1 LTVALQVINIPIFI
15 GIFKSNKFYFCR
27 IIFKYKTGIY
37 FDSALHEDG
46 AMKKSELHMNRV
58 VLADDD
64 PDHGFL
70 FQLVLSE
77 VDPSKNLTIV
87 KDGTELMELLDSY
100 VPDLLFLD
108 LNMPCKN
115 GYECLVEIR
124 QRSELQKLPI
134 VVYSS
139 STHMTDIQKSYV
151 HKADLYMV
159 KPFNALHLRN
169 ALESI
174 LQMDWIKNSPS
185 QKFYF
190 INNRFV
196 PFTA

>member
-1 LTVALQVINIPIFI
+1 
-15 GIFKSNKFYFCR
+15 
-27 IIFKYKTGIY
+27 
-37 FDSALHEDG
+37 
-46 AMKKSELHMNRV
+46 MNRV

-64 PDHGFL
+64 PDQGLL
-70 FQLVLSE
+70 FQIVLRQ
-77 VDPSKNLTIV
+77 VDPLKNLTIV
-87 KDGTELMELLDSY
+87 KDGAELMNLLDTY
-100 VPDLLFLD
+100 VPDLLFID

-124 QRSELQKLPI
+124 QRPELNDLPI

-139 STHMTDIQKSYV
+139 SSYMTDIQKSYV

-159 KPFNALHLRN
+159 KPFNSIHLRN

-174 LQMDWIKNSPS
+174 LKMEWIESYPS
-185 QKFYF
+185 QSFYF

-196 PFTA
+196 PFTV

>member
-1 LTVALQVINIPIFI
+1 ME
-15 GIFKSNKFYFCR
+15 KSGLN
-27 IIFKYKTGIY
+27 
-37 FDSALHEDG
+37 
-46 AMKKSELHMNRV
+46 MNRV

-70 FQLVLSE
+70 FQIVLRQ

-87 KDGTELMELLDSY
+87 KDGAQLMQLLNRY

-124 QRSELQKLPI
+124 QRPHLQKLPI

-139 STHMTDIQKSYV
+139 STQMTDIQKSYV

-159 KPFNALHLRN
+159 KPFNALHLIN
-169 ALESI
+169 ALDSI

>member
-1 LTVALQVINIPIFI
+1 MGDIAPYMNHVI
-15 GIFKSNKFYFCR
+15 
-27 IIFKYKTGIY
+27 
-37 FDSALHEDG
+37 
-46 AMKKSELHMNRV
+46 
-58 VLADDD
+58 LADDD
-64 PDHGFL
+64 RDHGIL
-70 FQLVLSE
+70 FEHILKQ
-77 VDPSKNLTIV
+77 VDSSKTLTII
-87 KDGTELMELLDSY
+87 KDGEQLIEFLTSQ

-115 GYECLVEIR
+115 GHECLLEIR
-124 QRSELQKLPI
+124 QKLGLKDLPV

-139 STHMTDIQKSYV
+139 STHMTDIQKSYIN
-151 HKADLYMV
+151 KADLYMV
-159 KPFNALHLRN
+159 KPFNSFHLRN

-174 LQMDWIKNSPS
+174 LTMDWKKNYTN

>member
-1 LTVALQVINIPIFI
+1 MEKREP
-15 GIFKSNKFYFCR
+15 Y
-27 IIFKYKTGIY
+27 
-37 FDSALHEDG
+37 
-46 AMKKSELHMNRV
+46 MNHV

-64 PDHGFL
+64 KDHGFL
-70 FQLVLSE
+70 FRMVLKQ
-77 VDPSKNLTIV
+77 VDPSKTVSIV
-87 KDGTELMELLDSY
+87 KDGAELMDFLKKK

-115 GYECLVEIR
+115 GLECLNEIR
-124 QRSELQKLPI
+124 QQLQLKDLPI

-139 STHMTDIQKSYV
+139 STHMTDIQKSYI
-151 HKADLYMV
+151 HEADLYMV
-159 KPFNALHLRN
+159 KPFNSFHLRN

-174 LQMDWIKNSPS
+174 LKMDWKKEMSD
-185 QKFYF
+185 QRYYF

>member
-1 LTVALQVINIPIFI
+1 
-15 GIFKSNKFYFCR
+15 
-27 IIFKYKTGIY
+27 
-37 FDSALHEDG
+37 
-46 AMKKSELHMNRV
+46 MKEEKLYMNRV

-64 PDHGFL
+64 PDHGLL
-70 FQLVLSE
+70 FQIVLKQ

-87 KDGTELMELLDSY
+87 KNGEELMNLLNIY
-100 VPDLLFLD
+100 IPDLLFLD

-115 GYECLVEIR
+115 GYECLFEIR
-124 QRSELQKLPI
+124 QRSELASLPI

-139 STHMTDIQKSYV
+139 STEMTDIQKSYV

-159 KPFNALHLRN
+159 KPFNSIHLRN
-169 ALESI
+169 ALESV
-174 LQMDWIKNSPS
+174 LKMEWIQHYSN

-196 PFTA
+196 PFTAQA

>member
-1 LTVALQVINIPIFI
+1 MEKREP
-15 GIFKSNKFYFCR
+15 Y
-27 IIFKYKTGIY
+27 
-37 FDSALHEDG
+37 
-46 AMKKSELHMNRV
+46 MNHV

-64 PDHGFL
+64 KDHGFL
-70 FQLVLSE
+70 FRMVLKQ
-77 VDPSKNLTIV
+77 VDPSKTVSIV
-87 KDGTELMELLDSY
+87 KDGAELMDFLKKK

-115 GYECLVEIR
+115 GLECLTEIR
-124 QRSELQKLPI
+124 QDLQLKDLPI

-139 STHMTDIQKSYV
+139 STPMTDIQKSYL
-151 HKADLYMV
+151 HEADLYMV
-159 KPFNALHLRN
+159 KPFNSFHLRN

-174 LQMDWIKNSPS
+174 IKMDWIKETRE
-185 QKFYF
+185 QKYYF

>member
-1 LTVALQVINIPIFI
+1 MEL
-15 GIFKSNKFYFCR
+15 
-27 IIFKYKTGIY
+27 
-37 FDSALHEDG
+37 
-46 AMKKSELHMNRV
+46 KKHTNWV

-64 PDHGFL
+64 PDHGLL
-70 FQLVLSE
+70 FQLVLKQ
-77 VDPSKNLTIV
+77 VDSAKTLTIV
-87 KDGTELMELLDSY
+87 KDGAELMNLLDSF

-124 QRSELQKLPI
+124 KRPELRNLLI
-134 VVYSS
+134 VIYSS
-139 STHMTDIQKSYV
+139 SAHMTDIQKSYV

-159 KPFNALHLRN
+159 KPFNSLHLRN
-169 ALESI
+169 ALDSVLKME
-174 LQMDWIKNSPS
+174 WIENYPNER
-185 QKFYF
+185 FYF